1 MKGWCNVCGWEGEF
15 LNPEREREGMQCRNC
30 SASSRQRSLVRA
42 LGLVLNSGGL
52 PLCLWP
58 ARKDLK
64 VLESSA
70 RGPVPMM
77 LAEKTDYY
85 ATEYDPARIAAGDR
99 PREFADFQKLHYE
112 NGTFDIVVAS
122 DVFEHV
128 RDDQAGYRE
137 IHRVL
142 KDGGSLILTVPY
154 NHERAETT
162 RRVDT
167 SGTEDVHLLEPEYHG
182 GGGHTLTYRNYGRDL
197 LPLLSGIGYAVTR
210 LVEDLPGWGIT
221 PQSVFIARKAGWGEL
236 FDQSPRVLQRAGTG
250 PLLPFRAFLFY
261 KYNLLGFFHHLRE
274 LKKPR

>member
-1 MKGWCNVCGWEGEF
+1 V
-15 LNPEREREGMQCRNC
+15 
-30 SASSRQRSLVRA
+30 VRA
-42 LGLVLNSGGL
+42 LGLVLNTAGL
-52 PLCLWP
+52 PLCLWS
-58 ARKDLK
+58 ARKELK
-64 VLESSA
+64 ILESSA

-112 NGTFDIVVAS
+112 DTTFDVVIAS

-142 KDGGSLILTVPY
+142 RDGGTLVLTVPY
-154 NHERAETT
+154 DHDRAATI
-162 RRVDT
+162 RRVET
-167 SGTEDVHLLEPEYHG
+167 SGPEDVHLLEPEYHG

-197 LPLLSGIGYAVTR
+197 LPLLTSFGFAVNR
-210 LVEDLPGWGIT
+210 IVMDLPEWGIT
-221 PQSVFIARKAGWGEL
+221 SQSVFIARKAAWGEL
-236 FDQSPRVLQRAGTG
+236 HDHAPRGMQSTGTG

-261 KYNLLGFFHHLRE
+261 KYNLLGFLHYLRE
-274 LKKPR
+274 LKRPR